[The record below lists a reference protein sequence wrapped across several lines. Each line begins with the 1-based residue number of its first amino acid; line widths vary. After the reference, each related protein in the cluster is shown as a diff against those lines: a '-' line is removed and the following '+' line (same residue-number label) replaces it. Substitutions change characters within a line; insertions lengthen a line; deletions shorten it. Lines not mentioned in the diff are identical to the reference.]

1 MNELIF
7 GISIEEIERIT
18 GEDLKAIKKW
28 KKGTKDIPESA
39 LRLLRLYLKG
49 DASALLG
56 DDWKGY
62 RFSGNLFYVPE
73 WKNGFP
79 PHEIRALFYKCQQ
92 VWSLEQEIELLKRE
106 LDRRNEEF
114 DNLEVK
120 AAFYRRQL
128 VLESRL
134 CSTVNTRSCTFS
146 GQILQQAI

>member
-7 GISIEEIERIT
+7 GISIEEIQRIT

-28 KKGTKDIPESA
+28 KKGTKEIPEPSF
-39 LRLLRLYLKG
+39 RLLRLYLKG

-79 PHEIRALFYKCQQ
+79 PHEIRALFWRCQQ
-92 VWSLEQEIELLKRE
+92 IWSLEREIEILKQEIK
-106 LDRRNEEF
+106 RRNEEF
-114 DNLEVK
+114 DSLEVK
-120 AAFYRRQL
+120 ASFYKRQL
-128 VLESRL
+128 VLESK
-134 CSTVNTRSCTFS
+134 F
-146 GQILQQAI
+146 GMILQRSFI

>member
-28 KKGTKDIPESA
+28 KKGTKEIPEPS

-56 DDWKGY
+56 DEWKGY

-79 PHEIRALFYKCQQ
+79 PHEIKALFWRCQQ
-92 VWSLEQEIELLKRE
+92 VWSLEREIELLKRE
-106 LDRRNEEF
+106 LAKRNEDI
-114 DNLEVK
+114 DNLEFK
-120 AAFYRRQL
+120 ADFYRRQL
-128 VLESRL
+128 VLESR
-134 CSTVNTRSCTFS
+134 F
-146 GQILQQAI
+146 GMILQRSFS